1 VKPPLRWLQR
11 ASLWQRL
18 ALLLFPALLLVTGI
32 ELWMTRH
39 DALAAANA
47 AYDRS
52 LLGALKS
59 IDANISTASGGL
71 SVELPYTMFEFFE
84 LTASGQVFFRVATS
98 DGLVELGS
106 ADLPAPPTELA
117 MGVPA
122 FYDATYFGEAVRL
135 AAYRRDLERAPAG
148 STGRSVLIQVGE
160 STRSRQEFSARFVRS
175 AALRDG
181 LVLAMLLCGTAIAL
195 AAALRPLSRLAR
207 EVQARTS
214 DDLTRIADHDLPAE
228 VRPLVAA
235 VNQQMSRTQELVTQQ
250 RQFLDDASHQLRTH
264 LTTLQMQAD
273 YARRE
278 QDPAQVQVALDA
290 LGTEIGRATRSAQ
303 QLLALGRSDTVAVE
317 PAAFDMAALL
327 REVALD
333 LLPLARAKRIDL
345 GIGHRP
351 ARSFTDARAPCRRR
365 PRPAARGPGQPRGQR
380 HRVHAGRGNDHA
392 LRGSRRRGLEPER
405 RGRRPR
411 PERRRARRAGP
422 ALQARRARGQG
433 RLRARAGHCALHRA
447 APPGRAAA
455 GGARR
460 RAGAACD
467 HLVAPSAHA
476 GCHLKH
482 PPPCPR
488 PPPAATHCARLL
500 RC

>member
-1 VKPPLRWLQR
+1 VSVLTGMADRLRR

-18 ALLLFPALLLVTGI
+18 ALLLFPALLVVTGL

-84 LTASGQVFFRVATS
+84 LTASGQVFFRVTTS

-106 ADLPAPPTELA
+106 ADLPAPPDELA
-117 MGVPA
+117 MGMPA

-135 AAYRRDLERAPAG
+135 AAYRRDLDRASAG
-148 STGRSVLIQVGE
+148 SNGRSVLIQVGE
-160 STRSRQEFSARFVRS
+160 STRSRQEFTARFVRS

-181 LVLAMLLCGTAIAL
+181 LVLAMLLVGTTIAL

-207 EVQARTS
+207 EVQARTP
-214 DDLTRIADHDLPAE
+214 DDLTRIAESDLPAD

-235 VNQQMSRTQELVTQQ
+235 VNQQMSRTQDLVAQQ

-278 QDPAQVQVALDA
+278 QDPAQVQLALDA
-290 LGTEIGRATRSAQ
+290 LGTEISRATRSTQ
-303 QLLALGRSDTVAVE
+303 QLLALGRSDTVAFD
-317 PAAFDMAALL
+317 AAEFDLAALL
-327 REVALD
+327 REVAVD

-345 GIGHRP
+345 GIHSPSPDFVASADRGLMREALGNLVANAIAYTP
-351 ARSFTDARAPCRRR
+351 AEGTITLFAAGDAAGWSLNVEDDGPGLGEEERASLGQRFRRGARAGKGGFGLGLAIARSIAHRHRGELRLEARPGTTGLHAIIWW
-365 PRPAARGPGQPRGQR
+365 PRPAAG
-380 HRVHAGRGNDHA
+380 
-392 LRGSRRRGLEPER
+392 
-405 RGRRPR
+405 
-411 PERRRARRAGP
+411 
-422 ALQARRARGQG
+422 
-433 RLRARAGHCALHRA
+433 
-447 APPGRAAA
+447 
-455 GGARR
+455 
-460 RAGAACD
+460 
-467 HLVAPSAHA
+467 
-476 GCHLKH
+476 
-482 PPPCPR
+482 
-488 PPPAATHCARLL
+488 
-500 RC
+500 

>member
-1 VKPPLRWLQR
+1 MSALRRFTDRLR
-11 ASLWQRL
+11 RTSLWQRL

-106 ADLPAPPTELA
+106 ADLPAPPVEPA

-135 AAYRRDLERAPAG
+135 AAYRRDLDRAPAG

-160 STRSRQEFSARFVRS
+160 STRSRQEFTSRFVRS

-181 LVLAMLLCGTAIAL
+181 LILAMLLCGTALAL

-207 EVQARTS
+207 EVQARTP
-214 DDLTRIADHDLPAE
+214 DDLTRIAETDLPAE

-235 VNQQMSRTQELVTQQ
+235 VNQQMARTQALVAQQ

-278 QDPAQVQVALDA
+278 DDPVQVRAALDA
-290 LGTEIGRATRSAQ
+290 LGAEIGRATRSAQ

-317 PAAFDMAALL
+317 PADFDTAELL
-327 REVALD
+327 REVAVD

-345 GIGHRP
+345 GIDLGIHAPSPELHAVGDRGLLREALSNLVANAITYTPVAGTITLFAAGDAAGWSLNVEDDGPGLSDEERATLGQRFRRGTRAGAGGFGLGLAIVRAIAQRHRGDLRLE
-351 ARSFTDARAPCRRR
+351 ARGAGPGLHAIIWW
-365 PRPAARGPGQPRGQR
+365 PRPAG
-380 HRVHAGRGNDHA
+380 
-392 LRGSRRRGLEPER
+392 
-405 RGRRPR
+405 
-411 PERRRARRAGP
+411 
-422 ALQARRARGQG
+422 
-433 RLRARAGHCALHRA
+433 
-447 APPGRAAA
+447 
-455 GGARR
+455 
-460 RAGAACD
+460 
-467 HLVAPSAHA
+467 
-476 GCHLKH
+476 
-482 PPPCPR
+482 
-488 PPPAATHCARLL
+488 
-500 RC
+500 

>member
-1 VKPPLRWLQR
+1 MRGIANRLRR

-18 ALLLFPALLLVTGI
+18 ALLLFPALLVVTGL

-59 IDANISTASGGL
+59 IDANISTVSGGL

-106 ADLPAPPTELA
+106 ADLPAPPTDLKT
-117 MGVPA
+117 GVPA

-135 AAYRRDLERAPAG
+135 AAYRRELDRAPAG

-181 LVLAMLLCGTAIAL
+181 LVLALLLCGTALAL

-207 EVQARTS
+207 EVQARTP
-214 DDLTRIADHDLPAE
+214 DDLTRIAEADLPAE

-235 VNQQMSRTQELVTQQ
+235 VNQQMSRTQDLVTQQ

-273 YARRE
+273 YAKRE
-278 QDPAQVQVALDA
+278 QDPAQVQAALDA
-290 LGTEIGRATRSAQ
+290 LGTEISRATRSAQ

-317 PAAFDMAALL
+317 PAAFDLGALL
-327 REVALD
+327 REVAVD
-333 LLPLARAKRIDL
+333 LLPMARAKHIDL
-345 GIGHRP
+345 GIDVGTHAPTPGLLAVADRGLLREALSNLVTNAITYTP
-351 ARSFTDARAPCRRR
+351 AEGTITLFAAGDAAGWSLNVEDDGPGLGDEERAALGQRFRRGARAGKGGFGLGLAIARSIAHRHKGELRLEARAAGTGLHAIIWW
-365 PRPAARGPGQPRGQR
+365 PRPAA
-380 HRVHAGRGNDHA
+380 N
-392 LRGSRRRGLEPER
+392 
-405 RGRRPR
+405 
-411 PERRRARRAGP
+411 
-422 ALQARRARGQG
+422 
-433 RLRARAGHCALHRA
+433 
-447 APPGRAAA
+447 
-455 GGARR
+455 
-460 RAGAACD
+460 
-467 HLVAPSAHA
+467 
-476 GCHLKH
+476 
-482 PPPCPR
+482 
-488 PPPAATHCARLL
+488 
-500 RC
+500 

>member
-1 VKPPLRWLQR
+1 VSVTQGIVNRLRR

-18 ALLLFPALLLVTGI
+18 ALLLFPALLVVTAL

-84 LTASGQVFFRVATS
+84 LTASGQVFFRVSTS

-106 ADLPAPPTELA
+106 ADLPAPPAELK

-135 AAYRRDLERAPAG
+135 AAYRRDLDRAPAG

-160 STRSRQEFSARFVRS
+160 STRSRQEFSARLVRS

-207 EVQARTS
+207 EVGARTS
-214 DDLTRIADHDLPAE
+214 DDLTRIAETDLPAE

-235 VNQQMSRTQELVTQQ
+235 VNQQMSRTQELVSQQ

-278 QDPAQVQVALDA
+278 EDPAQVQVALDA

-303 QLLALGRSDTVAVE
+303 QLLALGRSDTVSVE
-317 PAAFDMAALL
+317 PAEFDLAGLL
-327 REVALD
+327 REVAVD

-345 GIGHRP
+345 GIDLGVHSPAPEFPAVADRGLMREALGNLVSNAIAYTP
-351 ARSFTDARAPCRRR
+351 AEGTITLFAAGDAAGWSLNVEDNGPGIDEEERAALGQRFRRGARAGKGGFGLGLAIARSIA
-365 PRPAARGPGQPRGQR
+365 QR
-380 HRVHAGRGNDHA
+380 HRGELRLEARETGPGLHAIIWW
-392 LRGSRRRGLEPER
+392 
-405 RGRRPR
+405 PR
-411 PERRRARRAGP
+411 ASSAP
-422 ALQARRARGQG
+422 AS
-433 RLRARAGHCALHRA
+433 
-447 APPGRAAA
+447 
-455 GGARR
+455 
-460 RAGAACD
+460 D
-467 HLVAPSAHA
+467 
-476 GCHLKH
+476 
-482 PPPCPR
+482 
-488 PPPAATHCARLL
+488 
-500 RC
+500 